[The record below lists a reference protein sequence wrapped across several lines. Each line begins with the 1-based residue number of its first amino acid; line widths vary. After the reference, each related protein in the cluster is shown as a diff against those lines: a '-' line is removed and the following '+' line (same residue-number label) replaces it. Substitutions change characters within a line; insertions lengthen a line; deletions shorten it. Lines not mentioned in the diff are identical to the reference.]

1 MKTRITFIA
10 SLLVTILMFSG
21 CQSEDKQQGAMFQE
35 EVKTIQQIEERSA
48 DISNAEEAFV
58 LMRELNQN
66 MKDIRDQILSM
77 EQKYRK
83 ASESEKQKLKSEFQ
97 QANTQID
104 QSLKVI
110 SGNIEPYKEDKRV
123 SKMLDKLNEIMISK

>member
-1 MKTRITFIA
+1 
-10 SLLVTILMFSG
+10 
-21 CQSEDKQQGAMFQE
+21 MFQE

-97 QANTQID
+97 EANTQID
-104 QSLKVI
+104 QSLNVI